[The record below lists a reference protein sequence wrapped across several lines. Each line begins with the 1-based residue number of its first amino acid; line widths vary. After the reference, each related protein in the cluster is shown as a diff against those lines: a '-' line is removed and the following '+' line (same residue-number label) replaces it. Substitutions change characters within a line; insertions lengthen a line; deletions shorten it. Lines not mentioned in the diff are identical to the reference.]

1 MISYTIDRRDSPNLV
16 SILIDRGVQERA
28 ERFFAEFREMT
39 YSDIID
45 LFLTR
50 EGYPAVQK

>member
-16 SILIDRGVQERA
+16 SIQIDRSVQERA
-28 ERFFAEFREMT
+28 EEFFAEFREMT

>member
-1 MISYTIDRRDSPNLV
+1 MISYTIDSDGSLDLV
-16 SILIDRGVQERA
+16 SIQIDKRVQKRA
-28 ERFFAEFREMT
+28 EQFFADFQEMT

-50 EGYPAVQK
+50 EGYPAVPQ

>member
-1 MISYTIDRRDSPNLV
+1 MISYTIDRKDSPNLV
-16 SILIDRGVQERA
+16 SIQIDRSVQERA
-28 ERFFAEFREMT
+28 EEFFAEFREMT

>member
-1 MISYTIDRRDSPNLV
+1 MISYTIERDSSLDLV
-16 SILIDRGVQERA
+16 SIQIDKSVQKRA
-28 ERFFAEFREMT
+28 EQFFAEFKEMT

-50 EGYPAVQK
+50 EGYPAVQR